1 MRIPVSVIVIAPIL
15 AEIAGFILV
24 GKAVGVLATLG
35 LVLLG
40 MLAGVVLLRQQGLA
54 TLRKVQA
61 DIAAGQAPARPL
73 AEGAVQAFA
82 ALLLIIPG
90 FLTDIVA
97 VALFVP
103 FVRETLWR
111 VIRRRAFIDAE
122 ARRSRPSPRAAV
134 IDLDRSEYGATRH
147 AASGSKSPWRPPGE
161 TPT

>member
-1 MRIPVSVIVIAPIL
+1 MRIPVSVIVMAPIL

-40 MLAGVVLLRQQGLA
+40 MLAGVILLRRQGLA
-54 TLRKVQA
+54 TLRNVQA
-61 DIAAGQAPARPL
+61 NLAAGQAPARPL

-97 VALFVP
+97 IALFVP

-111 VIRRRAFIDAE
+111 VIRRRAFVVE
-122 ARRSRPSPRAAV
+122 VLRGRPSRRAAV
-134 IDLDRSEYGATRH
+134 IDLDQSEYGAARRS
-147 AASGSKSPWRPPGE
+147 ASGSNSPWHPPGE